1 MGKGCQPATE
11 DTLVTCWQHDAM
23 GMGKGWRESTLAERM
38 NLVLERVRPAEAR
51 PSDQGQAA
59 LVKRLVERFGGQKET
74 YKGQVSRMAKGGR
87 DQGAPSTLRQ
97 MAEVAHVSYVW
108 LSLGEGQPDD
118 PNPWGPNYVREL
130 ELAVAFGGGIDWFG
144 IERVKSLRQIA
155 PDFPGRTAREWLDE
169 LEAARNAKPKSPSSP
184 PPGSGPRSN
193 KKHEPRQQ
201 ADTVPLQRVP
211 GKKAKHG

>member
-1 MGKGCQPATE
+1 MGQGKDWRKTSVADRTQYVL
-11 DTLVTCWQHDAM
+11 TL
-23 GMGKGWRESTLAERM
+23 
-38 NLVLERVRPAEAR
+38 VRPATA
-51 PSDQGQAA
+51 SKNDQGMGE
-59 LVKRLVERFGGQKET
+59 LVRRIEERTGEVVNKGEISRLA
-74 YKGQVSRMAKGGR
+74 SGGR
-87 DQGAPSTLRQ
+87 KDPKPQTLRRVADGAP
-97 MAEVAHVSYVW
+97 VSYVW
-108 LSLGEGQPDD
+108 LSLGEGQPED

-130 ELAVAFGGGIDWFG
+130 ELAVAFGGGIGWYG
-144 IERVKSLRQIA
+144 ITRVESLRQIA